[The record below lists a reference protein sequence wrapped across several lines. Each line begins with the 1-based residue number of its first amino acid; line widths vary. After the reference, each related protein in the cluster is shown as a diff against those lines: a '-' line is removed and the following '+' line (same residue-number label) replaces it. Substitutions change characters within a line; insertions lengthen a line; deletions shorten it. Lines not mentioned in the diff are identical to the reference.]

1 MHCYI
6 QDVIGPLHMWLAM
19 HKRYTP
25 FIHESDV
32 TKKINQVAM
41 NTVHVD
47 RKPDLM
53 VMLMVLS
60 LLLVKDK
67 LYLEA
72 IKLCAIVIR
81 YLNWRMFNYDSLQR
95 AQLRNCLWLK
105 ALNLN
110 FIYSGQLLC
119 PRSKKRG
126 HIALHMLVCL

>member
-1 MHCYI
+1 
-6 QDVIGPLHMWLAM
+6 M

-67 LYLEA
+67 FYLEV
-72 IKLCAIVIR
+72 IKLCAIVNR
-81 YLNWRMFNYDSLQR
+81 YLN
-95 AQLRNCLWLK
+95 
-105 ALNLN
+105 
-110 FIYSGQLLC
+110 
-119 PRSKKRG
+119 
-126 HIALHMLVCL
+126 